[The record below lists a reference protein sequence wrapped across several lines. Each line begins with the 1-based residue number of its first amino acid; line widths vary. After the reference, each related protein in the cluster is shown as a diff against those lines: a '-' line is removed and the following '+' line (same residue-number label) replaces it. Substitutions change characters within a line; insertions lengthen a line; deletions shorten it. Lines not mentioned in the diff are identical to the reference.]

1 VPLFSGPGLT
11 SFLAH
16 YHNQVLDVQL
26 IKSAV
31 SSFYV
36 GFDKLLDAL
45 AWVGMMII
53 LFMALSIGL
62 EVFLR
67 RIVGSPTTWNVQV
80 NELALLYV
88 TFFAAVWVLRQ
99 DRHVRMTAIME
110 LVSPK
115 VVKILYL
122 IGSAMGLFICIV
134 ITWKTGQS
142 TWESI
147 ADARVLRQEIDVP
160 LVLTI
165 WPIPFGFCLM
175 AIQFLRMIGVGIK
188 ELRTGL

>member
-1 VPLFSGPGLT
+1 V
-11 SFLAH
+11 H
-16 YHNQVLDVQL
+16 L

-36 GFDKLLDAL
+36 GFDKFLDAL
-45 AWVGMMII
+45 AWAGMAII

-88 TFFAAVWVLRQ
+88 TFFGAVWVLRQ
-99 DRHVRMTAIME
+99 DRHVRMTAIIE

-115 VVKILYL
+115 VVELLYVV
-122 IGSAMGLFICIV
+122 GSLMGFVICVV

-142 TWESI
+142 TWDSLI
-147 ADARVLRQEIDVP
+147 NARVLRQEIDVP

-165 WPIPFGFCLM
+165 WPIPFGFLLM
-175 AIQFLRMIGVGIK
+175 AIQFARMIGDGTTR
-188 ELRTGL
+188 LRTGSYLNRHLFETTPDDETVL